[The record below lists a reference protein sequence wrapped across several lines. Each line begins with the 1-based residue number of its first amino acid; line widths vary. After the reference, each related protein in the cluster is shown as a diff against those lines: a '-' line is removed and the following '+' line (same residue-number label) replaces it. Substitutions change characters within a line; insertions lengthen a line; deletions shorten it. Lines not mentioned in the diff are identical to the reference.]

1 MYPYRMVE
9 KRKELMIGGVIKKIE
24 ILLTAKSNRYLQK
37 FNITWSQAQILK
49 YLAMHAKAT
58 NTKIGEPTDVFQKD
72 LEEFFGLSN
81 PTVTGLLNRLE
92 AKDLVKRDIFAQDR
106 RWKRLILT
114 QKGYEIQEKSFDGF
128 VKMESELLETFS
140 KDEREIFI
148 KCLNSLYESL
158 AKEKNF
164 TF

>member
-9 KRKELMIGGVIKKIE
+9 KQRDMMIGGIIKKIE

-37 FNITWSQAQILK
+37 FNITWSQAQILR
-49 YLAMHAKAT
+49 YLAMHARAT

-92 AKDLVKRDIFAQDR
+92 SKELVKRDTFAQDR

-114 QKGYEIQEKSFDGF
+114 QKGYDIQEKSFEGF
-128 VKMESELLETFS
+128 LKMEAELLNSFS
-140 KDEREIFI
+140 KDDKQVFVT
-148 KCLNSLYESL
+148 CLNTLYESL
-158 AKEKNF
+158 AKDKNF

>member
-1 MYPYRMVE
+1 MVE
-9 KRKELMIGGVIKKIE
+9 KQRDMMIGGIIKKIE

-37 FNITWSQAQILK
+37 FNITWSQAQILR
-49 YLAMHAKAT
+49 YLAMHARAT

-92 AKDLVKRDIFAQDR
+92 SKELVKRDTFAQDR
-106 RWKRLILT
+106 RWKRLLLT
-114 QKGYEIQEKSFDGF
+114 QKGYDIQEKSFEGF
-128 VKMESELLETFS
+128 LKMEAELLNSFS
-140 KDEREIFI
+140 KDDKQVFVT
-148 KCLNSLYESL
+148 CLNTLYESL

>member
-1 MYPYRMVE
+1 MVE
-9 KRKELMIGGVIKKIE
+9 KRKDLMIGGIIKKIE

-92 AKDLVKRDIFAQDR
+92 AKELVIRDTFAQDR

-114 QKGYEIQEKSFDGF
+114 EKGFEVQEKSFEGF
-128 VKMESELLETFS
+128 VKMESELLNGFS
-140 KDEREIFI
+140 NTDKEIFV
-148 KCLNSLYESL
+148 KCLHGLYESL
-158 AKEKNF
+158 AKEKDF
-164 TF
+164 AF

>member
-1 MYPYRMVE
+1 
-9 KRKELMIGGVIKKIE
+9 MIGGIIKKIE

-37 FNITWSQAQILK
+37 FNVTWSQAQILK
-49 YLAMHAKAT
+49 YLAMHVAAT

-92 AKDLVKRDIFAQDR
+92 AKELVKRDTFAQDR

-114 QKGYEIQEKSFDGF
+114 EKGYDVQEKSFEGF
-128 VKMESELLETFS
+128 LKMEEELLSVFPRSE
-140 KDEREIFI
+140 KDIFI
-148 KCLNSLYESL
+148 KCLHNLYESL
-158 AKEKNF
+158 AKEKDF
-164 TF
+164 AF

>member
-1 MYPYRMVE
+1 MVE
-9 KRKELMIGGVIKKIE
+9 KQRDMMIGGIIKKIE

-37 FNITWSQAQILK
+37 FNITWSQAQILR
-49 YLAMHAKAT
+49 YLAMHARAT

-92 AKDLVKRDIFAQDR
+92 SKELVKRDTFAQDR

-114 QKGYEIQEKSFDGF
+114 QKGYDIQEKSFEGF
-128 VKMESELLETFS
+128 LKMEAELLNSFS
-140 KDEREIFI
+140 KDDKQVFVT
-148 KCLNSLYESL
+148 CLNTLYESL
-158 AKEKNF
+158 AKDKNF